1 MVKRQQQEQ
10 QHGCIIGGGGG
21 IGIDNICKDQR
32 NFFPPFSLFKKV
44 CYIIWEKKQTFW
56 LTAGIS
62 SVSQHGD
69 NIALN
74 TGWRRRHDADS
85 VNTERLL
92 RRVSRR
98 RTSPHPTRWLN
109 WARAPSLR
117 RGLAIGPK
125 GAVG

>member
-10 QHGCIIGGGGG
+10 QHGCIIGGG
-21 IGIDNICKDQR
+21 IGIDNIFKDQR
-32 NFFPPFSLFKKV
+32 FFFFPLLSLQKSMLHHLG
-44 CYIIWEKKQTFW
+44 EKKQTFW

-98 RTSPHPTRWLN
+98 RTSLDPTRWLN
-109 WARAPSLR
+109 WA
-117 RGLAIGPK
+117 
-125 GAVG
+125 GATS

>member
-10 QHGCIIGGGGG
+10 QHGCIIGGGELASTTFAK
-21 IGIDNICKDQR
+21 IREI
-32 NFFPPFSLFKKV
+32 FFPPSLSSKKYV
-44 CYIIWEKKQTFW
+44 TSSGKKKQTFW

-98 RTSPHPTRWLN
+98 RTSLHPTRWLN

-125 GAVG
+125 GVVG